1 VLTFGVASVMMRV
14 MDTTDTASVATPAV
28 RSAAKAGLA
37 VSAAALLVLGA
48 AGAGQ
53 AAPTVPEH
61 AVIVCDSASF
71 YANYDSSSGPAGLKR
86 VLSRGDKVG
95 HTRGAH
101 PVYNGWAATFD
112 FGPNDWGYVRQEC
125 LGGFGSW

>member
-1 VLTFGVASVMMRV
+1 MVVMNTTQKLGVALSV
-14 MDTTDTASVATPAV
+14 T
-28 RSAAKAGLA
+28 
-37 VSAAALLVLGA
+37 AALTLSTAGA
-48 AGAGQ
+48 AQ
-53 AAPTVPEH
+53 AEPTVPEH

-71 YANYDSSSGPAGLKR
+71 YANYDSASGPVGLKR
-86 VLSRGDKVG
+86 ILFRGDKVG

-112 FGPNDWGYVRQEC
+112 FGPNDWGFVRQEC